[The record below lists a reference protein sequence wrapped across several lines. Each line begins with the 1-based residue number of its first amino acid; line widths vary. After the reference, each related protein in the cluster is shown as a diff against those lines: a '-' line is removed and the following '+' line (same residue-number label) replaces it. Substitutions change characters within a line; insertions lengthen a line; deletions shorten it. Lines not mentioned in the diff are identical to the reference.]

1 MSVNKVILIGRLGKD
16 PETRYMPNGEA
27 VTNATLATSENWKDK
42 SGEKQEK
49 TEWHNL
55 VFYRRLAEIAG
66 EYLKKGSQIYVEGKL
81 QTRKWQT
88 KEGQDRYTTEIVVN
102 EMTMLGSK
110 STGGNFE
117 VVENERSEVSNQRPN
132 KPVTA
137 SPGSS
142 TTPAKPAA
150 ATATGSPQGRS
161 FDNFDDDIPF

>member
-16 PETRYMPNGEA
+16 PETRYMTNGEA

-102 EMTMLGSK
+102 EMTMLGGRS
-110 STGGNFE
+110 SGPGSFE
-117 VVENERSEVSNQRPN
+117 VVEN
-132 KPVTA
+132 KPA
-137 SPGSS
+137 SASGSAA
-142 TTPAKPAA
+142 PAKAAPAA
-150 ATATGSPQGRS
+150 KGS

>member
-16 PETRYMPNGEA
+16 PETRYMTNGEA

-66 EYLKKGSQIYVEGKL
+66 EYLKKGSQVYVEGKL

-102 EMTMLGSK
+102 EMTMLGGK
-110 STGGNFE
+110 SSGGGSFE
-117 VVENERSEVSNQRPN
+117 VVENERSEASSSPRTS
-132 KPVTA
+132 KPA
-137 SPGSS
+137 SSSGSAAA
-142 TTPAKPAA
+142 PAKAAPAA
-150 ATATGSPQGRS
+150 KSS

>member
-42 SGEKQEK
+42 SGVKQEK

-66 EYLKKGSQIYVEGKL
+66 EYLKKGSMVYVEGKL
-81 QTRKWQT
+81 QTRKWQD
-88 KEGQDRYTTEIVVN
+88 KEGRDRYTTEIIVN
-102 EMTMLGSK
+102 EMTMLGGK

-117 VVENERSEVSNQRPN
+117 VVDDQQYSAPQQSAPQRS
-132 KPVTA
+132 A
-137 SPGSS
+137 
-142 TTPAKPAA
+142 PARSAPQAQAPAPA
-150 ATATGSPQGRS
+150 GRS

>member
-16 PETRYMPNGEA
+16 PETRYMTNGEA
-27 VTNATLATSENWKDK
+27 VTNTTLATSENWKDK

-88 KEGQDRYTTEIVVN
+88 KEGQDRYTTEIIVDQ
-102 EMTMLGSK
+102 MTMLGSK
-110 STGGNFE
+110 PSGEHSAPAERDSNPAGRPGGP
-117 VVENERSEVSNQRPN
+117 SP
-132 KPVTA
+132 KPAPDRQQSA
-137 SPGSS
+137 SAS
-142 TTPAKPAA
+142 TTKAGA
-150 ATATGSPQGRS
+150 
-161 FDNFDDDIPF
+161 FDNFDDDIPL

>member
-16 PETRYMPNGEA
+16 PETRYMTSGEA

-102 EMTMLGSK
+102 EMTMLGGK
-110 STGGNFE
+110 STGGSFE
-117 VVENERSEVSNQRPN
+117 VVENKSAAP
-132 KPVTA
+132 A
-137 SPGSS
+137 SGGAA
-142 TTPAKPAA
+142 PAKAASVPAS
-150 ATATGSPQGRS
+150 TGSAQGRS